1 MRHSDDHCHEL
12 LGAYVLGSCPR
23 GEADRVANHLAR
35 CASCAATAER
45 LRKGAEVLV
54 VSVAPVAP
62 ATGVKDRVMAQVRAE
77 AALFEAAREG
87 SYERRGSEAAA
98 ATRSGWRFPRVRLWA
113 PVPAAALASVL
124 LLMAGVGG
132 GLLSRGLGSEAP
144 QRNVMMAQIKDGQ
157 PRGASGTLEIRGERA
172 ELRVRGLRNPG
183 RGRVY
188 QVWVRKQRQVP
199 EPAGAMLAVDSGGEA
214 EARLSGDI
222 RSFDQVLVTSEP
234 AGGSRLP
241 TRVPVLDIDT
251 SA

>member
-1 MRHSDDHCHEL
+1 MRHSDDHCDEL

-23 GEADRVANHLAR
+23 SEADRVANHLAR
-35 CASCAATAER
+35 CAGCAAAAER
-45 LRKGAEVLV
+45 MRKGAEVLL

-62 ATGVKDRVMAQVRAE
+62 GTGTKARVMAQVRAE

-87 SYERRGSEAAA
+87 SYERRGSEAAN
-98 ATRSGWRFPRVRLWA
+98 ATRSRWRFPRVRLWA

-124 LLMAGVGG
+124 LLAGVGA
-132 GLLSRGLGSEAP
+132 GLLGPGLGSGAP
-144 QRNVMMAQIKDGQ
+144 QRNVVMAQIQDGQ
-157 PRGASGTLEIRGERA
+157 PRGASGSLEIRGERA
-172 ELRVRGLRNPG
+172 ELRVRGLRSPG

-199 EPAGAMLAVDSGGEA
+199 EPAGAMLAVDSGGA
-214 EARLSGDI
+214 AQARLSGDI

-241 TRVPVLDIDT
+241 TRVPVLDVDT